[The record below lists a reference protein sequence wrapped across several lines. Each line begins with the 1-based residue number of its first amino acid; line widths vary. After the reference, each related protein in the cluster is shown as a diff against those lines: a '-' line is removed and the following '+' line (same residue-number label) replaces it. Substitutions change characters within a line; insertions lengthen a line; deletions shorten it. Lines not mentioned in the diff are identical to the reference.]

1 MVRGGPDTQVCRHF
15 AHLGSGCSHESI
27 VHRVAKMRVAWALEV
42 ARDGGEAIRVRR
54 SCSEH
59 GCGGSWTS
67 DFRPAASSVV
77 AVEHRLPNARVVDVA
92 VLKGGH
98 IQAAVEI
105 YHTHPVDDGKA
116 RALEGVPL
124 AEIRASAA
132 VDDPFNWEPTSRLT
146 RKRPCP
152 RCVEEGYHGRRRSD
166 AEWNAWNAEK
176 CSLARSGPL
185 GRSSARF
192 AATMK
197 ARLRDARDRRNRAA
211 RERGRRRWRACVSPR
226 WAERTSTGGVR
237 FNFGQRILVGEA
249 QIGLDGGI
257 VRLAWTVP
265 QPE

>member
-1 MVRGGPDTQVCRHF
+1 MKELKVPFGLDSLGTLVPPGDSRDTEELVCPACRCKLMVRGGPDTQVCRHF

-124 AEIRASAA
+124 AEVRASAA

-166 AEWNAWNAEK
+166 AEWNAE
-176 CSLARSGPL
+176 
-185 GRSSARF
+185 
-192 AATMK
+192 MK
-197 ARLRDARDRRNRAA
+197 ARLRDARDRRDRAA
-211 RERGRRRWRACVSPR
+211 RERGRRRWRLCAAASSAARCSR
-226 WAERTSTGGVR
+226 R
-237 FNFGQRILVGEA
+237 VG
-249 QIGLDGGI
+249 
-257 VRLAWTVP
+257 RLAWTVP

>member
-1 MVRGGPDTQVCRHF
+1 MKELKVPFGLDSLGTLVPPGDSRDTEELVCPACRCKLVVRGGPDTQVCRHF

-59 GCGGSWTS
+59 CGGSWTS

-124 AEIRASAA
+124 AEVRASAA

-152 RCVEEGYHGRRRSD
+152 RCVEEGNPVRRNCREKLRRL
-166 AEWNAWNAEK
+166 AEW
-176 CSLARSGPL
+176 
-185 GRSSARF
+185 
-192 AATMK
+192 
-197 ARLRDARDRRNRAA
+197 DARDRRDRAA
-211 RERGRRRWRACVSPR
+211 RERGGLRRWR
-226 WAERTSTGGVR
+226 
-237 FNFGQRILVGEA
+237 
-249 QIGLDGGI
+249 
-257 VRLAWTVP
+257 RLAWTVP